1 VTVYLPRAA
10 AVSAAAPAEA
20 AAGPQGR
27 RRDEVILVVD
37 DDLDVRELT
46 VAFLK
51 SVGYAVTAV
60 ESGRAALEILARGAS
75 VDLVLIDYAMP
86 DLDGVETVRLVR
98 AMRPGLPVLMMS
110 GYADTAALES
120 EAGTSGILKKP
131 FTLAELSAR
140 VDGALRGPEPAG
152 TGLSPKVVPIR
163 PPARGG

>member
-1 VTVYLPRAA
+1 
-10 AVSAAAPAEA
+10 
-20 AAGPQGR
+20 
-27 RRDEVILVVD
+27 
-37 DDLDVRELT
+37 
-46 VAFLK
+46 
-51 SVGYAVTAV
+51 
-60 ESGRAALEILARGAS
+60 
-75 VDLVLIDYAMP
+75 
-86 DLDGVETVRLVR
+86 
-98 AMRPGLPVLMMS
+98 MS